1 MYAHSNKIDEKDKN
15 ILKVARKKRNMFTE
29 AAT

>member
-1 MYAHSNKIDEKDKN
+1 MYAHNNKTDEKDKN